1 MNSTDIIMRKISLII
16 LSCLFAMTS
25 MAQEEMSIQA
35 AIDACV
41 AMRDA
46 VAADDKDGIKQ
57 HDCGRET
64 CAYQKEYDGSRER
77 GRAQDSP

>member
-1 MNSTDIIMRKISLII
+1 MYSTDIIMRKISLII
-16 LSCLFAMTS
+16 LSCLFVMTS

-46 VAADDKDGIKQ
+46 VAADDKDGI
-57 HDCGRET
+57 
-64 CAYQKEYDGSRER
+64 SRQ
-77 GRAQDSP
+77 AQGVWGTSIWFFTV